1 MKNQTVMSYGE
12 NQKNRLRNALK
23 TGAIITRL
31 NAYTELGIF
40 ELSAR
45 ILEIERLG
53 FPISRK
59 RVTVFNRFGE
69 KISVVQYTQA
79 IKTK

>member
-1 MKNQTVMSYGE
+1 MKNQFVMSYGE
-12 NQKNRLRNALK
+12 SQKNRLRNALK
-23 TGAIITRL
+23 MGAIITRL

-53 FPISRK
+53 FPVARK

-69 KISVVQYTQA
+69 KISVVQYTKA
-79 IKTK
+79 